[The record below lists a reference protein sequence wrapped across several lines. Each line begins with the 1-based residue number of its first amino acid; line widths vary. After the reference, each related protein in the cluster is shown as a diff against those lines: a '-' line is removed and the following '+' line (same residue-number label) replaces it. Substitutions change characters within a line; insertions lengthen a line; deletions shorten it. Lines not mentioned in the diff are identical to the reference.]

1 MNRWKGHKA
10 MAGTQFL
17 NPPEM
22 GPSQG
27 LYSQIVHHQE
37 SSLAFVSG
45 QVAIDNR
52 GTFVGEGDVAK
63 QTEQI
68 FKNIGAALA
77 SLDEDWA
84 SVLKLTTYL
93 TSPDDF
99 PAFAATRKQLFESY
113 YPDGRYPGHTLL
125 VVSALSAPLHLVE
138 LEAVVAHSTSP

>member
-1 MNRWKGHKA
+1 

-27 LYSQIVHHQE
+27 LYSQIVHHHE

-45 QVAIDNR
+45 QVAIDSE
-52 GTFVGEGDVAK
+52 GMFVGEGDVAQ

-77 SLDEDWA
+77 SLGEEWA

-93 TSPDDF
+93 TSFDDF
-99 PAFAATRKQLFESY
+99 PAFATTRKRLFESY
-113 YPDGRYPGHTLL
+113 YPDGRFPGHTLL

-138 LEAVVAHSTSP
+138 VEAIVAHSTSQ

>member
-1 MNRWKGHKA
+1 MNSWKGHQA

-27 LYSQIVHHQE
+27 LYSQIVHHQP

-45 QVAIDNR
+45 QVAIDEG
-52 GTFVGEGDVAK
+52 GTFVGEGDVAA

-77 SLDEDWA
+77 SLGEEWA

-93 TSPDDF
+93 TSADHF
-99 PAFAATRKQLFESY
+99 PAFAATRKRLFQSY
-113 YPDGRYPGHTLL
+113 YPDGRFPGHTLL

-138 LEAVVAHSTSP
+138 VEAIVAHSTSQ

>member
-1 MNRWKGHKA
+1 

-27 LYSQIVHHQE
+27 LYSQIVHHPE

-45 QVAIDNR
+45 QVSIDSS
-52 GTFVGEGDVAK
+52 GTFVGEGDVAR

-77 SLDEDWA
+77 SLGEEWT

-93 TSPDDF
+93 TSSDDF
-99 PAFAATRKQLFESY
+99 PAFAATRKRLFESY
-113 YPDGRYPGHTLL
+113 YPDGRYPSHTLL
-125 VVSALSAPLHLVE
+125 VVSALSAPHHLVE
-138 LEAVVAHSTSP
+138 LEAVVAHSTSR